1 MENKYDLLEE
11 RIRTQLGREIFKKAD
26 LPLSIEGN
34 PLYDGT
40 LNLETYRKYFPR
52 SDNEIT
58 VYLTLLK
65 DEYSQI
71 RPELTN
77 LLRQVLNSELFFIKV
92 RSEEKEED
100 HTKSKEMAHKLADGY
115 KKLIEIIEK
124 EFPK

>member
-11 RIRTQLGREIFKKAD
+11 RIRTQLGQEIFKKAD
-26 LPLSIEGN
+26 LPLSIEGK

-40 LNLETYRKYFPR
+40 LNLETYRKYFPK

-58 VYLTLLK
+58 AYLTLLK

-71 RPELTN
+71 RPELAN
-77 LLRQVLNSELFFIKV
+77 LLRQVLNSELLFIKV
-92 RSEEKEED
+92 KSEEKEED
-100 HTKSKEMAHKLADGY
+100 HSKSKEMTHKLADVY